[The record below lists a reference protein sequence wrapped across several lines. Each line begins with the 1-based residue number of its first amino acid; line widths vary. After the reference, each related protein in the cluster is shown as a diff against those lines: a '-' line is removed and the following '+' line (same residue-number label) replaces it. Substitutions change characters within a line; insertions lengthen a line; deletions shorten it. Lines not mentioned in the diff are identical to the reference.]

1 MYPIKSKT
9 LYSLDSSGNVRIW
22 YMEQQFN
29 EYRMIS
35 GIKDGALVYSDW
47 TTVFGK
53 NIGKK
58 NETSDIEQCKK
69 EIEAKYK
76 KKLKEDYFENETD
89 LGKSRFVQPM
99 LAHKLKDYNPSKIG
113 LFSGNW
119 GIQTKLN
126 GSRCIITKD
135 GAWTRKG
142 EKYLTIPHITAS
154 LAPFFSAFPDA
165 VLDGE
170 LFNESLRQKLNELM
184 SLVRKT
190 KNIGTEE
197 LKQSEDIVQYHIYD
211 GYGFGKIPF
220 KEEEAYNNRFNWI
233 CAHLSN
239 YLDNDTYI
247 KYVEYEVLFNQTQ
260 LDNYYSELI
269 NNGHEGIILRNLTG
283 GYEHKR
289 SKNLLKHKPEDDCEV
304 TIIDINE
311 GKGNWAG
318 TGKVLTVTG
327 SHGTYNCTFK
337 GCYED
342 AVQFLQDKDYWIG
355 RTITIKYNGL
365 TGLGTPNYAQFD
377 YLNCLNHV

>member
-22 YMEQQFN
+22 YMEQKLN

-53 NIGKK
+53 NTGKK
-58 NETSDIEQCKK
+58 NQTSDEEQCKK

-76 KKLKEDYFENETD
+76 KKLKEDYFENESD
-89 LGKSRFVQPM
+89 IGKTRFIQPM
-99 LAHKLKDYNPSKIG
+99 LAHKLKDYDPIEIG
-113 LFSGNW
+113 LFSGCW
-119 GIQTKLN
+119 GIQPKLN

-142 EKYLTIPHITAS
+142 EQYLTIPHITNS
-154 LAPFFSAFPDA
+154 LAPFFLAFPNA

-190 KNIGTEE
+190 KNIGQEE
-197 LKQSEDIVQYHIYD
+197 LKKSKDIVQYHIYD
-211 GYGFGKIPF
+211 GFGFDG
-220 KEEEAYNNRFNWI
+220 
-233 CAHLSN
+233 L
-239 YLDNDTYI
+239 
-247 KYVEYEVLFNQTQ
+247 TQ
-260 LDNYYSELI
+260 LDTYLIRYKWIKKNLLENQYANTSFIYEVPFEYLKDKFQLDSYYQDLI
-269 NNGHEGIILRNLTG
+269 DDGHEGVILRNLNGT
-283 GYEHKR
+283 YEQKR

-327 SHGTYNCTFK
+327 THGTYDCTFK

-342 AVQFLQDKDYWIG
+342 AVQFLEDKDYWIG
-355 RTITIKYNGL
+355 KKVTIKYNGV
-365 TGLGTPNYAQFD
+365 TGKGTPNYAQFD
-377 YLNCLNHV
+377 YQNCLNHI